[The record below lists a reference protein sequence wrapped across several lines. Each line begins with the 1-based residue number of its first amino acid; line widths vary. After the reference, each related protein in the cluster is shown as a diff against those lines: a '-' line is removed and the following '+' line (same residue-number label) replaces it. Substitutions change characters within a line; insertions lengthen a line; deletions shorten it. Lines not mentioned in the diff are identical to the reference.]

1 MRKRFVCKIVSRSK
15 DDVELRNMEHTIIE
29 SVVSDGQR
37 VLTIADHRFDDS
49 VLHVSQYTLTIDSA
63 TMADAGQ
70 YTVTVSNQF
79 GKCQCTATLLVQGQ
93 PPIIYSTLSLAIVAN
108 QAVIAY

>member
-1 MRKRFVCKIVSRSK
+1 
-15 DDVELRNMEHTIIE
+15 MEHTIIE
-29 SVVSDGQR
+29 SVVSDG
-37 VLTIADHRFDDS
+37 
-49 VLHVSQYTLTIDSA
+49 QYTLTIDSA

>member
-29 SVVSDGQR
+29 SVVSDG
-37 VLTIADHRFDDS
+37 
-49 VLHVSQYTLTIDSA
+49 QYTLTIDSA